1 MNDQS
6 ASIGLRIRQ
15 RRRTS
20 KIKQADLA
28 QQVGISASYLNLI
41 EHDRRRIGGALLIKL
56 AAALEVDPLL
66 LSEGVHASIVNS
78 LRELSYDILGSE
90 ISSEIEEFATR
101 YPIWANVAVSQQQ
114 KIGILEGTISALNER
129 LSQDPRLSS
138 SIHNVLSIV
147 TAIQSLSSILNE
159 TDDIEPEWQKRFLRN
174 IGEESQRLT
183 KTSETLIEYLE
194 AKPET
199 SGQLSSPYEEM
210 DSYFAKHSYDF
221 PTLEGLA
228 PNERDNAIS
237 DQISGESLSQSAKWL
252 IENALHQYA
261 EDALALPRMDMKDLV
276 QDLGADPLGI
286 AKATGHDIPKVMRRL
301 SHLPTSITQ
310 SPIGLIICD
319 AAGSVLF
326 QKPVEGFRVPRYS
339 AACSLWPLFLALQTP
354 MRCLSHVIAQT
365 SSGAQNIETLSYA
378 ALASYHGDQG
388 ELVAQ
393 SYMFMKP
400 IDAEAQDGKVLH
412 VGATCALCTAEQCQS
427 RREPSLLNNNNP

>member
-138 SIHNVLSIV
+138 SIHDVLSIV

-183 KTSETLIEYLE
+183 KTSETLIEYL
-194 AKPET
+194 
-199 SGQLSSPYEEM
+199 
-210 DSYFAKHSYDF
+210 
-221 PTLEGLA
+221 
-228 PNERDNAIS
+228 
-237 DQISGESLSQSAKWL
+237 
-252 IENALHQYA
+252 
-261 EDALALPRMDMKDLV
+261 
-276 QDLGADPLGI
+276 
-286 AKATGHDIPKVMRRL
+286 
-301 SHLPTSITQ
+301 
-310 SPIGLIICD
+310 
-319 AAGSVLF
+319 
-326 QKPVEGFRVPRYS
+326 
-339 AACSLWPLFLALQTP
+339 
-354 MRCLSHVIAQT
+354 
-365 SSGAQNIETLSYA
+365 
-378 ALASYHGDQG
+378 
-388 ELVAQ
+388 
-393 SYMFMKP
+393 
-400 IDAEAQDGKVLH
+400 
-412 VGATCALCTAEQCQS
+412 
-427 RREPSLLNNNNP
+427 